1 MASKTD
7 RLCDD
12 LNANGLPTDAALD
25 ALADS
30 RCRAVVERLGREDAP
45 TELDELS
52 SCLSPEIAESNDRVA
67 LQLRHVVLPKLDDVG
82 LVTYDWTANVVTLDE
97 PGHRMAEY
105 LDRTPDLDE
114 TPVSDLTPTERQ

>member
-1 MASKTD
+1 MASITD

-12 LNANGLPTDAALD
+12 LNANGLPIDAALD
-25 ALADS
+25 VLADP
-30 RCRAVVERLGREDAP
+30 RCRAVVERLACEDAP

-52 SCLSPEIAESNDRVA
+52 PRLSPEIAESSDRVA
-67 LQLRHVVLPKLDDVG
+67 LRLRHVVLPKLDDVG